1 MRRNRNH
8 APRGRPAGLAQ
19 RPSRP
24 KRLALWLPALAAAG
38 GIMACDAGEAPE
50 SADPPPPPAAIGPAE
65 PTFVTS
71 AACER
76 CHPEQQKQWTGS
88 HHDLAMQP
96 ATEATVLGD
105 FGDARFAQF
114 PVATRFFQKD
124 GKFFVNT
131 EGPDGE
137 LADFEVKYTF
147 GVHPLQQYL
156 IEFPGER
163 LQSLTIAWDTG
174 ERRWFSLYPGERI
187 PSGDLLHWTGR
198 YQRWNTMCADCHST
212 DLRKD
217 YDVATDR
224 YTMQWSDIDVG
235 CEACHGP
242 GSAHVAWAEA
252 AEASGVPASG
262 HHELVIDFKT
272 GDSRYEVEVCA
283 PCHSRRHRVSGESFF
298 APPFLDHF
306 MPEML
311 RTGLYHADGQVDGEV
326 YVYGSFTQ
334 SRVYHRG
341 VRCVDCHE
349 PHSLTLL
356 GVGNGLCALCH
367 QEKPDQQRFP
377 TLVAKRYDTPEHHF
391 HPEGG
396 GEGDGS
402 PGKEGSGTACVDCHM
417 QARVFMGVDPRHDH
431 SLRVP
436 RPDLTV
442 AYEIPNAC
450 NACHADKS
458 AEWSVEAVARWYG
471 PERRQEPHYGAVFA
485 AARAGAPE
493 AAAGLIALA
502 GDAELPAI
510 VRATAVELL
519 EPYGREAFAA
529 IAAATRDGD
538 ALVRAAAVAAL
549 DPVPPEQRLSV
560 AAPRLDDP
568 VRAVRVEAARVLAA
582 VPSDRFDPNA
592 RRAFAAAL
600 VECRA
605 AQRAM
610 ADTAEA
616 HFNLAVLHADQG
628 EIDRAE
634 KAYRTSIAMDP
645 EFLPARFNLATFYNE
660 LRRNADA
667 ERVLREGLVR
677 FPDEG
682 ELHYSLGLLLSEEQ
696 RLEEAVEELARA
708 AELLPGRARVRYN
721 FALAL
726 QHLGRRDEAEAALLS
741 ARATDP
747 SDPGIVH
754 AVAVFYLQQG
764 DWERA
769 RPYAQQLVALVP
781 GAPGPLQMLKRI
793 EAELSAGGGA
803 AVP

>member
-1 MRRNRNH
+1 V
-8 APRGRPAGLAQ
+8 AAAVIGGVLACGAGDSPETAEA
-19 RPSRP
+19 PSRP
-24 KRLALWLPALAAAG
+24 VPIG
-38 GIMACDAGEAPE
+38 VGEA
-50 SADPPPPPAAIGPAE
+50 S
-65 PTFVTS
+65 FVTS

-76 CHPEQQKQWTGS
+76 CHPEQQVLWTGS
-88 HHDLAMQP
+88 HHDLAMQT
-96 ATEATVLGD
+96 ATAETVLGD
-105 FGDARFAQF
+105 FGNTSFAQF
-114 PVATRFFQKD
+114 PVMTRFFQKD

-137 LADFEVKYTF
+137 PADFEVKYTF
-147 GVHPLQQYL
+147 GVYPLQQYL
-156 IEFPGER
+156 IEFPGDR
-163 LQSLTIAWDTG
+163 LQSLTIAWDTE

-187 PSGDLLHWTGR
+187 PPGDLLHWTGR
-198 YQRWNTMCADCHST
+198 HQRWNIMCADCHST
-212 DLRKD
+212 DLRKG

-252 AEASGVPASG
+252 AEASGVPAAG
-262 HHELVIDFKT
+262 HHELVIDFET

-334 SRVYHRG
+334 SKMYHRG
-341 VRCVDCHE
+341 VRCGDCHE
-349 PHSLTLL
+349 PHGLTLL
-356 GVGNGLCALCH
+356 GVGNGLCARCH
-367 QEKPDQQRFP
+367 QQKPDQQRFP
-377 TLVAKRYDTPEHHF
+377 TLIAKSYNTPEHHF
-391 HPEGG
+391 HPQ
-396 GEGDGS
+396 GEGSTGTQGS
-402 PGKEGSGTACVDCHM
+402 PGKEGSGTACVDCHI
-417 QARVFMGVDPRHDH
+417 QAKIFMGVDPRHDH

-442 AYEIPNAC
+442 AFGIPNAC
-450 NACHADKS
+450 NVCHADKS

-485 AARAGAPE
+485 AARAGSPE

-502 GDAELPAI
+502 GDAERPAI
-510 VRATAVELL
+510 ARATALELL
-519 EPYGREAFAA
+519 EPYGPEGFAA

-549 DPVPPEQRLSV
+549 DRVPHEQRLPI

-568 VRAVRVEAARVLAA
+568 VRAVRVEAARVLAG
-582 VPSDRFDPNA
+582 VSPDRFEPA
-592 RRAFAAAL
+592 QRRAFAAAL

-628 EIDRAE
+628 ELDRAE
-634 KAYRTSIAMDP
+634 ESYRTAIRMDP
-645 EFLPARFNLATFYNE
+645 DFLPARFNLATFYNKM
-660 LRRNADA
+660 RRNEDA
-667 ERVLREGLVR
+667 ERVLREGLER

-682 ELHYSLGLLLSEEQ
+682 ELHYSLGLLLAEEQ
-696 RLEEAVEELARA
+696 RLDEAVDALARA
-708 AELLPGRARVRYN
+708 AERLPQRARVRYN
-721 FALAL
+721 LALAL
-726 QHLGRRDEAEAALLS
+726 QHLDRRGEAEAALL
-741 ARATDP
+741 RAHEI
-747 SDPGIVH
+747 DPGEPEIVH
-754 AVAVFYLQQG
+754 AVAIFYVQKG
-764 DWERA
+764 EWARA
-769 RPYAQQLVALVP
+769 RSYAQRLVALVP
-781 GAPGPLQMLKRI
+781 GAREPIEMLRRI
-793 EAELSAGGGA
+793 EAELSAA
-803 AVP
+803 AASP